1 MALHLSPAYNVYD
14 DMKSWSLGRKAGKK
28 DRKSKSPESSPTRPK
43 SLIMNMPSASSGAE
57 LASSVQ
63 ASPSLTFSTS
73 PHSRQSS
80 IENELSS
87 SPSASKYLSTTQL
100 KDKVRRLKT
109 TSTSTSSSRPPLTA
123 KNNNH
128 DGGTDGDATRVR
140 KASLP
145 SLIKSPIAAQPT
157 PSAPLVSPAAAVVGG
172 RQSTDSHENNP
183 FSDVSSLES
192 SNHPPSP
199 SPAPRQDT
207 LAPLLSSQANHT
219 CDTHQEDQPPKSK
232 ASEAITR
239 TKASEVTPKAEEA
252 THYPSTVA
260 SLRRFKGVEGF
271 GSLDKVKH
279 AHFDSLTVRESED
292 KEAASTQ
299 SNTATTTTSTT
310 SKEQP
315 KYSFAIRKSRSGPAP
330 KGQQKALTRRGSP
343 RKIEAKYDV
352 AIETQRVLSWTFNQG
367 RAGTVL
373 VRQRRIIA
381 IPIPSLFGA
390 DQAASWT
397 VERISRLTSCLI
409 HAFGS

>member
-1 MALHLSPAYNVYD
+1 MTLQLSQPYNVYD
-14 DMKSWSLGRKAGKK
+14 EMKSWSLGRKSGKK

-43 SLIMNMPSASSGAE
+43 SLLINSPSSSSGAE

-80 IENELSS
+80 HENELTS

-109 TSTSTSSSRPPLTA
+109 TSTNSSRPPLTA
-123 KNNNH
+123 KKQNQN
-128 DGGTDGDATRVR
+128 GATDGDTTRVR
-140 KASLP
+140 TTSLP

-172 RQSTDSHENNP
+172 RPSTDSHENNP

-192 SNHPPSP
+192 ANHPPSP
-199 SPAPRQDT
+199 SSAPRQDP

-219 CDTHQEDQPPKSK
+219 CETHQEDLPSKSKPSEISK
-232 ASEAITR
+232 ASEM
-239 TKASEVTPKAEEA
+239 TPKAEEA
-252 THYPSTVA
+252 TQYPSTVA

-279 AHFDSLTVRESED
+279 AHFDSMTVKESEE
-292 KEAASTQ
+292 KEAAATTQ
-299 SNTATTTTSTT
+299 STTMTKTTTTTT
-310 SKEQP
+310 SKEQQ
-315 KYSFAIRKSRSGPAP
+315 KYPFAIRKNRSGPAP
-330 KGQQKALTRRGSP
+330 KGQQKALTRRSNP
-343 RKIEAKYDV
+343 RKVEAKYDV
-352 AIETQRVLSWTFNQG
+352 AIETQRVLSWSFNQVATG
-367 RAGTVL
+367 NVV
-373 VRQRRIIA
+373 VRQRRIVA

-409 HAFGS
+409 YAFGS